1 MEVMDGDL
9 MANAKLDKKGR
20 MRTSA
25 SVQPEDLNVF
35 KELANIKFDED
46 PMNNAWQ
53 EAVEMWI
60 AKNITLYDEEA
71 EEKKKKAE
79 ELKKKYQ

>member
-1 MEVMDGDL
+1 MEIMDGDL
-9 MANAKLDKKGR
+9 MADTKLDKKGR

-25 SVQPEDLNVF
+25 SVMPEDLNVF
-35 KELANIKFDED
+35 KELANIKFNED

-53 EAVEMWI
+53 EAIEMWI
-60 AKNITLYDEEA
+60 AANINLYDKEA

-79 ELKKKYQ
+79 ELKKRYQ